1 MGDSID
7 FFSSSKG
14 TLQGRLLTPESLP
27 IVNIYIP
34 STGIIALD
42 PTAKIIYAISASGLT
57 VMTLPT
63 TVDQILPP
71 IWPYAARARHSVRS
85 KTVTKKHAI
94 PAGMHN
100 SRDRKTDLP

>member
-1 MGDSID
+1 
-7 FFSSSKG
+7 
-14 TLQGRLLTPESLP
+14 
-27 IVNIYIP
+27 VNIYIP